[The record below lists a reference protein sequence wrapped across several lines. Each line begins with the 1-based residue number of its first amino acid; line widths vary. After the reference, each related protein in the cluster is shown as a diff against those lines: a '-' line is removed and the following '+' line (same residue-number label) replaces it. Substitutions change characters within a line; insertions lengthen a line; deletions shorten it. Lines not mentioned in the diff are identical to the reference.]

1 MQHGTARAHGIVT
14 LLNMQFMVQES
25 VQLADGI
32 PVKHGG
38 GGEDGCQNSQ
48 HLELLVNQAHGA
60 SHT

>member
-38 GGEDGCQNSQ
+38 GEMVARILSTWNC
-48 HLELLVNQAHGA
+48 L
-60 SHT
+60 